1 MIQHTIRFPTSKLL
15 AAGLLGLALAAPI
28 AHADNTLTLYANIDI
43 RQINLAFRDMGRIK
57 DIRVHEGDSVKT
69 GEVLAELDQSRFLDA
84 VRKAENAVAAQ
95 KEIVGKLLAGT
106 RPQQIQQARERVAA
120 ARAGVRLA
128 EITLKRIRSVARKG
142 YVPPQKLDEAQAK
155 YEQAQANL
163 AAAEAGLN
171 LALQGP
177 QSQDIAAA
185 KYKLA
190 SMEAGLALAKRV
202 LSDSKLVAPT
212 DGVVENR
219 VLEPGDIGSP
229 QATALILALNNPVW
243 ARAYLPEPELGKVR
257 EGMRAWIES
266 DSLPGKRFAGW
277 VGFISPTAQ
286 FTPQPVQTPSVRT
299 ELSYRVRIY
308 VCNPNGK
315 LRLGMP
321 VTVKIVLGDRTP
333 VPASQQRCA
342 Q

>member
-1 MIQHTIRFPTSKLL
+1 MLHDTIRFSAPKLL
-15 AAGLLGLALAAPI
+15 AASALGLVLAAPL
-28 AHADNTLTLYANIDI
+28 AQAADTLTLYGNIDI

-57 DIRVHEGDSVKT
+57 NIRVHEGDPVKA
-69 GEVLAELDQSRFLDA
+69 GAVLGELDQARFQDT
-84 VRKAENAVAAQ
+84 VHKAENAVAAQ
-95 KEIVGKLLAGT
+95 KEIVAKLLAGT
-106 RPQQIQQARERVAA
+106 RPQKIQQAREHVTAA
-120 ARAGVRLA
+120 KAGVQLA
-128 EITLKRIRSVARKG
+128 EITLKRIRSVERKG
-142 YVPPQKLDEAQAK
+142 YVPPEKLDEAKAK
-155 YEQAQANL
+155 YDQAVANL

-177 QSQDIAAA
+177 QTQDIAAA

-190 SMEAGLALAKRV
+190 SMEAELALAKRV
-202 LSDSKLVAPT
+202 QTDSRLIAPA

-219 VLEPGDIGSP
+219 VLEPGDIASP
-229 QATALILALNNPVW
+229 QAPALILALNNPVW
-243 ARAYLPEPELGKVR
+243 ARAYLPEPALGKVR

-266 DSLPGKRFAGW
+266 DSFPGKRFPGW

-299 ELSYRVRIY
+299 TLSYRVRIY
-308 VCNPNGK
+308 ACNPDGK

-321 VTVKIVLGDRTP
+321 VTVQIPLNQTQP

>member
-1 MIQHTIRFPTSKLL
+1 MLRSIRFTVPKRLSVCALSL
-15 AAGLLGLALAAPI
+15 WLAAPFVQ
-28 AHADNTLTLYANIDI
+28 AADTLTLYGNIDI
-43 RQINLAFRDMGRIK
+43 RQIDLAFRDMGRIK
-57 DIRVHEGDSVKT
+57 DIRVHEGDQVKP
-69 GEVLAELDQSRFLDA
+69 GEVLAELDQARFQDA

-95 KEIVGKLLAGT
+95 KEIVAKLLAGT

-128 EITLKRIRSVARKG
+128 EITLKRIRAVAQKG
-142 YVPPQKLDEAQAK
+142 YVPQEKLDEAKAK
-155 YEQAQANL
+155 YNQAVANL

-177 QSQDIAAA
+177 RPQDIAAA

-190 SMEAGLALAKRV
+190 SMEAELALAKRV
-202 LSDSKLVAPT
+202 LADSRLIAPAA
-212 DGVVENR
+212 GIVENR
-219 VLEPGDIGSP
+219 VLEPGDIASP
-229 QATALILALNNPVW
+229 QVPALILALDNPVW
-243 ARAYLPEPELGKVR
+243 ARAYLPEPDLGKVR

-266 DSLPGKRFAGW
+266 DSFPGKRFPGW

-299 ELSYRVRIY
+299 TLSYRVRIY
-308 VCNPNGK
+308 ACNPDGK

-321 VTVKIVLGDRTP
+321 VTVQIPLNQTQP